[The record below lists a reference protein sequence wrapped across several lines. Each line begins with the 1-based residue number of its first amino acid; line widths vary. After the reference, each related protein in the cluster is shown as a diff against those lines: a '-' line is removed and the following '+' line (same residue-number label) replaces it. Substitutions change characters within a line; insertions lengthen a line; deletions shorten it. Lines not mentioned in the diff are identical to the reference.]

1 MKRPDHAGL
10 KYALDQIKMIQEN
23 GNHITAELSLADLIQ
38 LGGIAAVEYCGGPK
52 ILFKM
57 GRVDAEAEGVEGLL
71 PNPDEPK
78 TMSATFRRCGFTD
91 REIVAIMGIH
101 TIGKAKADISGHEGR
116 WTMNPYVFDNTYYK
130 ELLLGDKSKYL
141 KTASDIELV
150 KNPAFRP
157 HVEQFA
163 ED

>member
-1 MKRPDHAGL
+1 MTDAPA
-10 KYALDQIKMIQEN
+10 
-23 GNHITAELSLADLIQ
+23 
-38 LGGIAAVEYCGGPK
+38 
-52 ILFKM
+52 
-57 GRVDAEAEGVEGLL
+57 GRVDAASCVGDNQTL
-71 PNPDEPK
+71 PGTSYVWANI
-78 TMSATFRRCGFTD
+78 TALFTGSFGMTAN
-91 REIVAIMGIH
+91 EIVAIMGIH